1 MLDTAMGFLSLW
13 ADGKR
18 ESLGNDGDARQSTHD
33 HSLSVVNL
41 CDVLIESL
49 RDGIMIRNAK
59 EAEVFEAALVDL
71 RGAIR
76 SDSPSPKQVAEL
88 REKVAYLSREYGLWQ
103 KSAVSDMFRELSLGC
118 SELIQAAQEDAQRL
132 QSVRSELEKLVD
144 RSSYAPIGGDELR
157 ALLAQLPTQ
166 SERWDASKDFV
177 KRRVKLSEKLTGRFL
192 GVALGTHEEWCDE
205 VVKCIGLVG
214 RGAGQYAAALVDIDQ
229 FLEFIDREGSVRAD
243 EVLERVGSVLKD
255 CVGASGFVARANG
268 DEFYICAAM
277 RADEFVTRLTS
288 GVAQISESGVTVSV
302 GCVPISPR
310 LTRDEVSGYLAIG
323 VQRAKSTGGNQ
334 IFVLNTEREAAA

>member
-1 MLDTAMGFLSLW
+1 MGFLSLW

-18 ESLGNDGDARQSTHD
+18 ESLGNDGDARLSTHD

-59 EAEVFEAALVDL
+59 EAEVFEDALADL

-76 SDSPSPKQVAEL
+76 SDSPSPKHIAEL

-132 QSVRSELEKLVD
+132 QSVRVELEKLVD
-144 RSSYAPIGGDELR
+144 RSSYAPIGGDEL
-157 ALLAQLPTQ
+157 AEILAQLPTQ

-192 GVALGTHEEWCDE
+192 GVALATHDEWCDE
-205 VVKCIGLVG
+205 VVKCVGLVG
-214 RGAGQYAAALVDIDQ
+214 RGAGQYAAALIDIDQ
-229 FLEFIDREGSVRAD
+229 FLEFIDREGAVRAD

-268 DEFYICAAM
+268 DEFYVCAAM
-277 RADEFVTRLTS
+277 RADEFVSRLTS
-288 GVAQISESGVTVSV
+288 GIAQISESGVTVSV

-334 IFVLNTEREAAA
+334 IFVLNTERESAA

>member
-1 MLDTAMGFLSLW
+1 MLNTAMGFLSLW

-18 ESLGNDGDARQSTHD
+18 ESLGIEGDSKGASQD
-33 HSLSVVNL
+33 HSLSVINL

-59 EAEVFEAALVDL
+59 EAEIFEAALADL
-71 RGAIR
+71 RAAIK
-76 SDSPSPKQVAEL
+76 SDSPSPKHVAEL

-132 QSVRSELEKLVD
+132 QSVRSELEKLAE

-157 ALLAQLPTQ
+157 EILAQLPTQ
-166 SERWDASKDFV
+166 SKRWDASKDFV

-192 GVALGTHEEWCDE
+192 GVALATHETWCDE
-205 VVKCIGLVG
+205 VVKSIGLVG

-243 EVLERVGSVLKD
+243 EVLERVGSVLKE
-255 CVGASGFVARANG
+255 CVGASGLVARANG
-268 DEFYICAAM
+268 DEFYICVAM
-277 RADEFVTRLTS
+277 RADEFVSRLT
-288 GVAQISESGVTVSV
+288 GGIAQIVETGITVSV